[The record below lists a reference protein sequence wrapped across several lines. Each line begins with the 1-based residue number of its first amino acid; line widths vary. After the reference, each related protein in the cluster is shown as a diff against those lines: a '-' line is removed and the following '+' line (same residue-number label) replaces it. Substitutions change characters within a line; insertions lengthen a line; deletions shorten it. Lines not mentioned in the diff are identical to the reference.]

1 VQTEGDEVMHI
12 VDRTSKALQ
21 FYAATGNI
29 KQLLFVQR
37 INSTVPYRLGLDL

>member
-37 INSTVPYRLGLDL
+37 HLLSISDDSGDL